1 MPSPFPG
8 MDPYL
13 EDPRTWLS
21 FHNPFIVAIAE
32 GRLDDVD
39 AVAGQ
44 LRGAVAP
51 T

>member
-1 MPSPFPG
+1 MVLIVFLG
-8 MDPYL
+8 VNG
-13 EDPRTWLS
+13 RTLTMS
-21 FHNPFIVAIAE
+21 NDQACAFVVAIAE